1 MKKTEKMGQVNSNS
15 AATNALDA
23 KEKIRYQEFVKN
35 YQFLRRIKDPR
46 YGDISILQDKFTKEL
61 VALREIISKS
71 TKDFDKDMSSLRARY
86 KISHPNIVK
95 VLGYTSKSE
104 DHLCAS
110 VHKIL
115 MIVEYLDNDLEKE
128 ISLKKNQNN
137 YYKEEQL
144 WYLAENIIKA
154 LSLLQKNSI
163 SHEDLKPSSI
173 FISKMGVYK
182 IAQHNIATSSIPAY
196 HQRLSGVADSRTY
209 LSPELL
215 ENLQRYELRPKHN
228 PWKSDVFS
236 FGMTLLHAASLTSC
250 DRLYDWNNQ
259 TIDFEELGEKLASL
273 RPRYSENFQDFVQT
287 MLEVADE
294 LRPDFIALEGKL
306 QTASDPTKKLNPTPG
321 HSPAKARRNE
331 TSQDVPEDAFE
342 DINSYR
348 PVSQT
353 KAKVIFILF
362 FIL

>member
-1 MKKTEKMGQVNSNS
+1 MGQTNST
-15 AATNALDA
+15 ATSDQGQNA
-23 KEKIRYQEFVKN
+23 KEELRYQEFVKN

-46 YGDISILQDKFTKEL
+46 YGEISILQDKFTKEL
-61 VALREIISKS
+61 VALREIVSKS
-71 TKDFDKDMSSLRARY
+71 TKDFDKDMGALRARY

-104 DHLCAS
+104 DYLCAS

-115 MIVEYLDNDLEKE
+115 MIIEYLDNDLEKE

-144 WYLAENIIKA
+144 WYLAENVVKA
-154 LSLLQKNSI
+154 LALLQKNSI

-182 IAQHNIATSSIPAY
+182 VTQHNFAGNNIPAY
-196 HQRLSGVADSRTY
+196 HQRLSGIADARTY

-236 FGMTLLHAASLTSC
+236 LGMTLLHAATLNSC
-250 DRLYDWNNQ
+250 DRMYDWNSQ
-259 TIDFEELGEKLASL
+259 TLDFEELGERLASL
-273 RPRYSENFQDFVQT
+273 RPRYSENFQDFLQT
-287 MLEVADE
+287 MLEVGDDM
-294 LRPDFIALEGKL
+294 RPDFIGLE
-306 QTASDPTKKLNPTPG
+306 KKLFANSEISNKPNPT
-321 HSPAKARRNE
+321 SSQFPAESRRQEASQEVFEEVIDDQRARQR
-331 TSQDVPEDAFE
+331 QA
-342 DINSYR
+342 
-348 PVSQT
+348 Q
-353 KAKVIFILF
+353 KAKVKCLSFY
-362 FIL
+362 